1 MARAS
6 QIRDRIDRAIANL
19 PVMVNDIATRKAG
32 QIRGVQIEQLMEG
45 WSNTGQYLTPSILND
60 PYFEGDRLKAWKYAE
75 MKARLYP
82 DTPFGI
88 PNLTIVGYF
97 HSTIS
102 VNVKGQQL
110 VFEGGTKMGPSIEA
124 KYNNTHLG
132 LSPGSKRVVFVDI
145 IREPLYR
152 GIKDIVFNRR

>member
-6 QIRDRIDRAIANL
+6 QLLDRIDRAIVSFPAITSS
-19 PVMVNDIATRKAG
+19 IAGRKERE
-32 QIRGVQIEQLMEG
+32 IRGVQIEQLLDG
-45 WSNTGQYLTPSILND
+45 RSNTGDYLSPTILDD

-88 PNLTIVGYF
+88 PNLTIVGYY

-102 VNVKGQQL
+102 VNVQGQEL
-110 VFEGGTKMGPSIEA
+110 IFDGGTKMGPSIAA
-124 KYNNTHLG
+124 KYHNTHLG
-132 LSPGSKRVVFVDI
+132 LSPASKKIVYIDI
-145 IREPLYR
+145 IRQPLR
-152 GIKDIVFNRR
+152 ESIKDIIYNKQ